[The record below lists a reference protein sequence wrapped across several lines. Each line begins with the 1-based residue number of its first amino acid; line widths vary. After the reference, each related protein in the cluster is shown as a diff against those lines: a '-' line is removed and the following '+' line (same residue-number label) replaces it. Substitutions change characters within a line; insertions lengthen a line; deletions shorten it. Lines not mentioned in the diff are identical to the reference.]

1 MKCKTTTV
9 PRRATHGGR
18 LLLPLIA
25 LMGLTSGCSLMFR
38 AAGFPPEAM
47 RATPPVGIE
56 ARALPVGQVL
66 PAAKLSDDLGLPV
79 DLTATLAKGP
89 TVVVFYRGA
98 WCPYCRAQLED
109 FQKHAGE
116 YAKAGVW
123 VAAVCGEPAEDG
135 AGLRKRLSLGF
146 PLWSDPALQWTKALG
161 LHDPGND
168 VPWPALLV
176 VDSAGKVTWRWVAET
191 YKNRPTALEVLARA
205 TQGVSAA
212 GLSTTG
218 QP

>member
-1 MKCKTTTV
+1 
-9 PRRATHGGR
+9 
-18 LLLPLIA
+18 
-25 LMGLTSGCSLMFR
+25 MGLTSGCSLMFR